1 MIMLGTVHIIVQI
14 LQVVQAIITILEG
27 VSGLLLMILLR
38 SLGEGESRKNIQK
51 II

>member
-1 MIMLGTVHIIVQI
+1 MLGKVHIIVQI
-14 LQVVQAIITILEG
+14 HQVVQAIITILDV

-38 SLGEGESRKNIQK
+38 LLGEGESRKNIQK